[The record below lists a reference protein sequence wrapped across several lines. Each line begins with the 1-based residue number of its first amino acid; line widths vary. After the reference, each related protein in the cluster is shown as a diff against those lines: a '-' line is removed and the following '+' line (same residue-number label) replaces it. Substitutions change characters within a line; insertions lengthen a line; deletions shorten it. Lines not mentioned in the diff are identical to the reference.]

1 VTDRERLAAGL
12 ARLREG
18 GWTLGKV
25 LVALI
30 GLLIAFVV
38 LSPIMLLSVVA
49 LLFTW
54 TGLPGLHW
62 LGHAIERH
70 MTTPVLDAFIGAS
83 ERMQSLAD
91 KKRQV

>member
-1 VTDRERLAAGL
+1 MV
-12 ARLREG
+12 
-18 GWTLGKV
+18 
-25 LVALI
+25 
-30 GLLIAFVV
+30 
-38 LSPIMLLSVVA
+38 LSVVA

-91 KKRQV
+91 KRREN